1 MNQVPLL
8 TLDWLAFVLSKVFRV
23 RDRFAFCLS
32 RLDVFRDWT
41 VTLPA
46 PGWLTRLRS
55 KLVEVR
61 DWTVLSPVRVLTERI
76 WLALPLSRLLTVFN
90 WLLLPCSRV
99 PGPPDWLA
107 LPVCW
112 LFRVCSWLVLSLSGS
127 FDWAELLL
135 SVLIVCILCL
145 SRSLS
150 RLVSL
155 RTSPLL
161 SRSRLLWISALL
173 ARASLSWVRNI
184 SIFPCSSWSSPS
196 HRLVWAALLPRGES
210 TKPVEGSAETGPPL
224 AWRLICVGELKL
236 PRFPNPNPP
245 RPSPGRPTIPG
256 LPRTEAVC
264 VRRR

>member
-1 MNQVPLL
+1 MSQVPLL

-41 VTLPA
+41 VTFPA

-90 WLLLPCSRV
+90 WLLLACSRV
-99 PGPPDWLA
+99 PAPPGWLA

-236 PRFPNPNPP
+236 PRFPKPNPP